1 MLFGEGA
8 FLNGRDATVQRVGNF
23 NLSCSLFRVYKSMSL
38 SGSWAVALLKR
49 VIADLEV
56 FEDGRNIPEGTLD
69 SFIVSLELTYRELV
83 LDTTSQLSSLQRV
96 SCNIVQTSL
105 AALRQTG
112 KKSTISS
119 IGRPHTTSSNWSCWE
134 AQLYYSG
141 R

>member
-1 MLFGEGA
+1 
-8 FLNGRDATVQRVGNF
+8 
-23 NLSCSLFRVYKSMSL
+23 MSS

-69 SFIVSLELTYRELV
+69 SFIVTLELTYRELVV
-83 LDTTSQLSSLQRV
+83 LDTTSQLSSSQRV
-96 SCNIVQTSL
+96 SCNIVQTPL
-105 AALRQTG
+105 PALR